1 MKRVYEARDGLEAHM
16 VAGLLEQ
23 AGLLAQVNGDMLQG
37 GIGELP
43 ALGLA
48 SVWVADND
56 EHRAREVIA
65 DFEASQPLPG
75 APSLRE
81 RLRPTEHHH
90 EDTRRAFRHGLLI
103 GLVVGAVAVLWLLRG
118 G

>member
-37 GIGELP
+37 GVGELP

-48 SVWVADND
+48 SVWVADSD
-56 EHRAREVIA
+56 EDRARELIE
-65 DFEASQPLPG
+65 DFEARQPPPG
-75 APSLRE
+75 EPSLRE
-81 RLRPTEHHH
+81 RLRPPEHHH

-103 GLVVGAVAVLWLLRG
+103 GLVIGAVAALWLLWHG
-118 G
+118 